1 MKTPPPDLAGRLFD
15 VGEQVLRTD
24 PPPRLEDVAL
34 MVGASRATLYY
45 YFSGRDDLLAFL
57 LTTHVMRGAEAI
69 RGAAESEGG
78 PEARLR
84 AAVDAMIG
92 YLGRHP
98 GICAGLLSAL
108 GASGRMEEVLRAN
121 DTWIAGPVRELLA
134 EGRAAG
140 VFTGGASGEAAGEVA
155 DAANAILGAVL
166 LGVLGRSASGA
177 ADDTFRRRLTD
188 QVVRGVLA
196 PDTV

>member
-1 MKTPPPDLAGRLFD
+1 MKTPPPDLAGRLLE

-34 MVGASRATLYY
+34 LVGASRATLYY

-57 LTTHVMRGAEAI
+57 LTAHVMRGAEAI
-69 RGAAESEGG
+69 RGAAEQGGG

-84 AAVDAMIG
+84 AAVAAMIG

-121 DTWIAGPVRELLA
+121 DTWIAGPVRELLD
-134 EGRAAG
+134 EGSRAG
-140 VFTGGASGEAAGEVA
+140 VFTTGEVS

-166 LGVLGRSASGA
+166 LGVLGRSSSAA
-177 ADDTFRRRLTD
+177 ADDAFCRCLTD
-188 QVVRGVLA
+188 QVVRGVL
-196 PDTV
+196 TS